1 MTVGKCGAL
10 SKLEKKKF
18 KKIIC
23 FDIDNTICRTIGK
36 KYNLA
41 KPIKEAINKINNL
54 YLRGYYIKLFTS
66 RYMGRNNE
74 IISKAK
80 KQGFK
85 MTENQL
91 KKWGLN
97 YHKLIFGKPSFDL
110 FIDDKT
116 IFHKKNWHK
125 HINKH
130 IK

>member
-1 MTVGKCGAL
+1 
-10 SKLEKKKF
+10 
-18 KKIIC
+18 
-23 FDIDNTICRTIGK
+23 
-36 KYNLA
+36 
-41 KPIKEAINKINNL
+41 
-54 YLRGYYIKLFTS
+54 
-66 RYMGRNNE
+66 MGRNNE

-116 IFHKKNWHK
+116 IFYKKIGTNIL
-125 HINKH
+125 IN
-130 IK
+130 I

>member
-1 MTVGKCGAL
+1 M
-10 SKLEKKKF
+10 SKLKKNKN
-18 KKIIC
+18 KKILC
-23 FDIDNTICRTIGK
+23 FDIDNTICRTKDK

-54 YLRGYYIKLFTS
+54 YLKGYYIKIFTA

-74 IISKAK
+74 IISKAR

-110 FIDDKT
+110 FIDDKA
-116 IFHKKNWHK
+116 IFHKNNWHK
-125 HINKH
+125 YINKY
-130 IK
+130 IKQSND